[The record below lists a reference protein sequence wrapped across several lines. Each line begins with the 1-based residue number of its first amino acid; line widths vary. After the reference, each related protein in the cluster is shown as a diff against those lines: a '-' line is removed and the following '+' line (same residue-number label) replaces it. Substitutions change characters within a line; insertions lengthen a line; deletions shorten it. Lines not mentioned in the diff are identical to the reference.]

1 MFANALKLPQFD
13 YLDIIWSKTFKF
25 RLNELDILY
34 KKVAKIALNID
45 IRVII
50 FRSVQ
55 ENGMASSP
63 SQETAT
69 SELIYVQDNK

>member
-1 MFANALKLPQFD
+1 MFANALMLPLFD
-13 YLDIIWSKTFKF
+13 YLDIIWSKTFRY

-55 ENGMASSP
+55 ENGMASFP

-69 SELIYVQDNK
+69 YEFIYV